1 MILLYTTW
9 FYLPSYNPTPF
20 MYDST
25 VLHMIVPSFLPPY
38 DPTIKNA
45 ILLSIT
51 YRYDPRAIWSY
62 CIEPPKLFWFR
73 PRNFKTTQYIWA
85 RSTYEV
91 AIWAN
96 ILISW
101 AITWVLFKI
110 DNNKILKYHFFHF
123 LGVIQR
129 HNKLHDIQSDP
140 FFDFRFWDSFHALVL
155 TRFEL

>member
-38 DPTIKNA
+38 DPTVKNA

-110 DNNKILKYHFFHF
+110 DNNKILKYHFSIFWVLSKGTINYTIFNPTHF
-123 LGVIQR
+123 LIFV
-129 HNKLHDIQSDP
+129 
-140 FFDFRFWDSFHALVL
+140 
-155 TRFEL
+155 FEIHFML